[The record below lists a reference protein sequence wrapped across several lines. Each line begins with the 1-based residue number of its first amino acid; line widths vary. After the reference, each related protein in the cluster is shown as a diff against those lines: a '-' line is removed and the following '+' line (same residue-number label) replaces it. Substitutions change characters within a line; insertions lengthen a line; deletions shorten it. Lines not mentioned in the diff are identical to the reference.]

1 MRILF
6 LTHRLPYAP
15 NRGDRIRAYH
25 LLKTLSTF
33 AEVTL
38 FSLVHDDEEASHV
51 GDLSAWTAGVHVA
64 RVPVWRNRL
73 RAAPALFTSRP
84 MTHVLLDAPGLVRQ
98 VGKVAEDASPD
109 VVFAYCSGMAR
120 LAAAPQLA
128 IRPLVHDMV
137 DVDSAK
143 WAALAGR
150 TSGPLAA
157 VYRREARVLGRF
169 EREVTERARLTL
181 VVNDR
186 EHATL
191 GDLAPGARI
200 ETLENGV
207 DVDYFAPTGPPVDA
221 PVAVFTGIL
230 NYAPNEDAAYWLLRD
245 IWPRVITQLP
255 AARLT
260 IVGAGASP
268 ALIAEAEKVAGAS
281 VTGAVA
287 DMRPY
292 LHKAAISIAPLRT
305 ARGLQ
310 NKVLEALAAGLPVV
324 TTQAVADGLPARV
337 LAGCRVADDPD
348 AMASSILALF
358 RASAATRR
366 SLASDADV
374 ASLSWA
380 RQLARLRDLVLEAGA
395 SR

>member
-51 GDLSAWTAGVHVA
+51 GDLSAWTTGVHVA
-64 RVPVWRNRL
+64 RVPIWRNRL

-98 VGKVAEDASPD
+98 VGNVAEDVSPD

-120 LAAAPQLA
+120 LAAVPQLA

-143 WAALAGR
+143 WATLADR
-150 TSGPLAA
+150 TPAPLAA

-191 GDLAPGARI
+191 GALAPGARI

-207 DVDYFAPTGPPVDA
+207 DVDYFARTGPAAETPTV
-221 PVAVFTGIL
+221 VFTGVF
-230 NYAPNEDAAYWLLRD
+230 NYGPNQDAALWLIRE
-245 IWPRVITQLP
+245 IWPRVLAGEP
-255 AARLT
+255 AAQLA
-260 IVGAGASP
+260 IVGAGAGQS
-268 ALIAEAEKVAGAS
+268 LVDEAARAKGVV
-281 VTGAVA
+281 VTGAVP
-287 DMRPY
+287 DVRPY
-292 LHKAAISIAPLRT
+292 LHKAAVSVAPLRA

-324 TTQAVADGLPARV
+324 TTSTVATGLPPRV
-337 LAGCRVADDPD
+337 RESCLVADDAD
-348 AMASSILALF
+348 RI
-358 RASAATRR
+358 ASAILRLFDAGVAER
-366 SLASDADV
+366 LAVVNRAGV
-374 ASLSWA
+374 GILSWEQQFV
-380 RQLARLRDLVLEAGA
+380 RLAPLVRSVVG
-395 SR
+395 

>member
-25 LLKTLSTF
+25 LLRTLATF
-33 AEVTL
+33 SQVTL
-38 FSLVHDDEEASHV
+38 FSLVHDDDEASHV
-51 GDLSAWTAGVHVA
+51 GDLSAWTDAVHVA

-73 RAAPALFTSRP
+73 LAAPALLTGRP

-98 VGKVAEDASPD
+98 VGNVAETVSPD

-120 LAAAPQLA
+120 LATAPQLDR
-128 IRPLVHDMV
+128 RPLVHDMV

-143 WAALAGR
+143 WAALADR

-169 EREVTERARLTL
+169 EHQVTERARLTL

-191 GDLAPGARI
+191 DAIAPGTRI

-207 DVDYFAPTGPPVDA
+207 DVDYFSPSGPPVQT
-221 PVAVFTGIL
+221 PTAVFTGIL

-245 IWPRVITQLP
+245 IWPRVLGQLP
-255 AARLT
+255 SARVT
-260 IVGAGASP
+260 IVGAGASQ
-268 ALIAEAEKVAGAS
+268 ALIAEAAKVQGAS

-287 DMRPY
+287 DVRPY
-292 LHKAAISIAPLRT
+292 LHQAAISVAPLRT

-324 TTQAVADGLPARV
+324 TTSAVAEGLPPQV
-337 LAGCRVADDPD
+337 LGGCRVADDAD
-348 AMASSILALF
+348 SMAGAILTLF
-358 RASAATRR
+358 RQSADNRR
-366 SLASDADV
+366 MLASRAGVDR
-374 ASLSWA
+374 LSWQ
-380 RQLARLRDLVLEAGA
+380 RQLARLPDLLRAVLDG
-395 SR
+395 R